1 MSLKDNL
8 YVPLSADSSKTV
20 VRLLSSSPVYAA
32 HFPGYPI
39 TPGVLLVQLATEL
52 LEERESVS
60 LELSE
65 VVNVKFSAPVFPS
78 EGNSVTFCF
87 SPDGPMR
94 WKVTVDADGVLCARM
109 TLQYGPAI

>member
-8 YVPLSADSSKTV
+8 YVPISSDSAKTV
-20 VRLLSSSPVYAA
+20 IRLLPSSPVYAA

-52 LEERESVS
+52 LEEREGVA

-65 VVNVKFSAPVFPS
+65 AVNVKFSTPVFPS
-78 EGNSVTFCF
+78 EGNSVCF
-87 SPDGPMR
+87 SFSQDGPMR
-94 WKVTVDADGVLCARM
+94 WKVLVEADGVLCAKM
-109 TLQYGPAI
+109 TLQYGPAF